1 MLQRCVGR
9 GMMRRMSEANSTAQ
23 LLLAR
28 YGAIAYRLAAAVLG
42 EGEEAESVV
51 LHSSSSASHWAGFLA
66 AVHAG
71 CRERARERM
80 ADADASSDAPP
91 PSAVLPE
98 VRDPGDLSASPLPLE
113 ASAVYGAF
121 QSLEP
126 HERTLLWQCLLD
138 PRAAPPPREL
148 ARALEALA
156 TALVSWT
163 YPSEE
168 DIP

>member
-1 MLQRCVGR
+1 
-9 GMMRRMSEANSTAQ
+9 MSEANSTAQ

-28 YGAIAYRLAAAVLG
+28 YGAVAYRLAAAVLG
-42 EGEEAESVV
+42 EGREAESVV
-51 LHSSSSASHWAGFLA
+51 LHASSSASSWAGFLA

-71 CRERARERM
+71 CRERAREQR
-80 ADADASSDAPP
+80 AHADASSSASL

-98 VRDPGDLSASPLPLE
+98 VRNPGDLSASPLPLE
-113 ASAVYGAF
+113 ASATYGAF

-126 HERTLLWQCLLD
+126 HERSLLWQCLLD
-138 PRAAPPPREL
+138 PDAAPPPREL

-156 TALVSWT
+156 TALVSWS